1 MRSKLTQKNQKRPKT
16 SENKLQLL
24 SSEKAIFDKNNY
36 LNQNV
41 PKRPK
46 ISKEDPK
53 WDPNLDR
60 ATQNES
66 KQPKMR
72 PKLIPEDP
80 KWDKT
85 IQTEAITDITT
96 QNQPKQAKTSKT

>member
-1 MRSKLTQKNQKRPKT
+1 MRSKLIQKNQKRPKT
-16 SENKLQLL
+16 SKNKPQLL

-46 ISKEDPK
+46 ICKEDSK
-53 WDPNLDR
+53 WDPNLDG

-66 KQPKMR
+66 KQPKMK
-72 PKLIPEDP
+72 PKLIQEDP
-80 KWDKT
+80 KWDKI
-85 IQTEAITDITT
+85 IQT
-96 QNQPKQAKTSKT
+96 